1 MYKVSFNFLFLFLNS
16 RQFLRLTSYL
26 VFKLL
31 NVYIKRIS
39 MENIQHNHIR
49 FILLFDVKI
58 NFSAVQINVLN
69 SNLY

>member
-26 VFKLL
+26 VFLTL

-39 MENIQHNHIR
+39 LENIQHNHIR
-49 FILLFDVKI
+49 FILLFHVKI
-58 NFSAVQINVLN
+58 DFSAVQVNALD